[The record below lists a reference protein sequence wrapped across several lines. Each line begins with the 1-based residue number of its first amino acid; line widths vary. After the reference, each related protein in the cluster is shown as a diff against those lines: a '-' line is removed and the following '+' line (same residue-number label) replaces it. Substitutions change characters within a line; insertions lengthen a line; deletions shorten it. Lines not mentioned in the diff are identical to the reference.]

1 MAHRCCDDN
10 QLAALGALPPDDP
23 RRREA
28 AACPRCG
35 SLLAALDAF
44 LAGDDSLPGDDVRR
58 ADAQLTEFVTGRLA
72 PAARGRAGGAS
83 ARIAPWQ
90 RWGLGAGLAA
100 AAALVLMLVIDAP
113 TGPSGP
119 SGTVRG
125 GGTNPAVIGEVTV
138 AEGGGALAGVE
149 LRWPPVDGAAL
160 YEVIVFSAALDTLA
174 VLGPLDE
181 PTAEVPG
188 ALLAAGDGA
197 FCRVRALAAGAA
209 IAVSGLQ
216 ALTAR

>member
-100 AAALVLMLVIDAP
+100 AAVLVFMLVTDLP
-113 TGPSGP
+113 LEPRGPSGA
-119 SGTVRG
+119 VRG
-125 GGTNPAVIGEVTV
+125 GGTNPAVIVEVTV
-138 AEGGGALAGVE
+138 TARDGEQGDLGLNWAPVAGAEQ
-149 LRWPPVDGAAL
+149 
-160 YEVIVFSAALDTLA
+160 YEVVVFSAALDTLV

-181 PTAEVPG
+181 PAVVVPG
-188 ALLAAGDGA
+188 GLLSPDDDV
-197 FCRVRALAAGAA
+197 FCRVRALAAGVA
-209 IAVSGLQ
+209 IAASGLQ
-216 ALTAR
+216 ALAAR